1 MTATYVKSGF
11 NYLPV
16 IKHID
21 GRKEI
26 LYGQPIA
33 SIKRA
38 KEYAQF
44 EIYIRKIQKR

>member
-1 MTATYVKSGF
+1 MTATYVKLGF

-26 LYGQPIA
+26 LHGQPIA
-33 SIKRA
+33 TIKRA
-38 KEYAQF
+38 KEYARF
-44 EIYIRKIQKR
+44 EIYTRKINKR